1 MVSPTPDTPGILA
14 DTPPDFRHVETWI
27 FDLDNTLYAADTH
40 VFQQVS
46 DRMRAFIAR
55 ELSLPEDEAHRLQKL
70 YYREYGTT
78 LNGLMHVHK
87 MEPDPF
93 LDFVHDIDL
102 GPLGPD
108 ARLGRALARLP
119 GRKFVH
125 TNGTLGH
132 AENVLARLEVAHHFE
147 DIFDIKAGGYV
158 PKPEAQPY
166 EMLLARAGYTA
177 NRAAMFED
185 IPRNLETP
193 HALGMTTVL
202 VHTAFEDEVAADMGA
217 QDPATLEA
225 VPGGAGLLHV
235 PEYIHHLTD
244 DLVTFLEAL
253 TLTPQPPSPA

>member
-1 MVSPTPDTPGILA
+1 MVSAPPDAPDMPFA
-14 DTPPDFRHVETWI
+14 EPDFRHVEAWI

-46 DRMRAFIAR
+46 DRMRTFIAR
-55 ELSLPEDEAHRLQKL
+55 ELGVAEDEAHRLQKL

-78 LNGLMHVHK
+78 LNGLMVVHGLS
-87 MEPDPF
+87 PDPF
-93 LDFVHDIDL
+93 LDYVHDIDL
-102 GPLGPD
+102 GPLAANAALDG
-108 ARLGRALARLP
+108 ALGRLP

-125 TNGTLGH
+125 TNGSLGH
-132 AENVLARLEVAHHFE
+132 AQNVLTRLEITHHFE

-166 EMLLARAGYTA
+166 EMLLTRAGFA
-177 NRAAMFED
+177 PGRAAMFED

-202 VHTAFEDEVAADMGA
+202 VHSALEDEVAADMGA

-225 VPGGAGLLHV
+225 VPGGSGLLHV
-235 PEYIHHLTD
+235 PDYIHHLTD
-244 DLVTFLEAL
+244 DLVRFLG
-253 TLTPQPPSPA
+253 TLRLAAGPGPA